1 MNLIPTNGSY
11 LDALKFKAKEEQNYL
26 FILNKLNETL
36 DVYDIKDKRDAFS
49 EALIRLVL
57 LEADLPMHPN
67 DQKTKIMFN
76 MVNYFKQAVNK

>member
-11 LDALKFKAKEEQNYL
+11 LDALKLKSKEEQNYL

-36 DVYDIKDKRDAFS
+36 DVYDIKNKRDAFS

-67 DQKTKIMFN
+67 DEETKIMFS
-76 MVNYFKQAVNK
+76 MVDYFKQAVNK